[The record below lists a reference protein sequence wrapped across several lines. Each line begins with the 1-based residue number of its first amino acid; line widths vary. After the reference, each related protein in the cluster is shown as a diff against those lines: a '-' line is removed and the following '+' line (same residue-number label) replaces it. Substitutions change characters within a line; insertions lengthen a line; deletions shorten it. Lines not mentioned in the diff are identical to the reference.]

1 MRALPVLQQGRNV
14 PVCLSNDDLPDFYMA
29 DYSILGLLVAS
40 LDKAYQV
47 LEDKEFAVNKK
58 TDHIEVNVDSAAQI
72 SEIVNMLSQNGI
84 DCGLADIVDQVY
96 QG

>member
-1 MRALPVLQQGRNV
+1 MGALPVLQQGRDV

-29 DYSILGLLVAS
+29 DYSRLGLLVAS

-47 LEDKEFAVNKK
+47 LEDKKFAVNKN
-58 TDHIEVNVDSAAQI
+58 TDYLEVNVDSAAQM
-72 SEIVNMLSQNGI
+72 SDIVNILSQNDI